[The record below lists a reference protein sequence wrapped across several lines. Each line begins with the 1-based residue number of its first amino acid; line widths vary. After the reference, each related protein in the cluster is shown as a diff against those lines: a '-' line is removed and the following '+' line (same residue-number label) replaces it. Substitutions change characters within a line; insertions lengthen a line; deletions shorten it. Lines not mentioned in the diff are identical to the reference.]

1 MAKYYPRLIEKTI
14 ERKLRT
20 SGAVLVNG
28 PKFSGKTTTC
38 SLLSKSKIALIDDD
52 LINMVAADSKIALE
66 GEAPRLIDEWQTIPN
81 LWNLVRKEVDDRSS
95 FGQFILTG
103 SATPSDSEKRHHSG
117 AGRIAEIKMRPMSLF
132 ESLDSKGSVSL
143 KSLFDDDGYSFF
155 DANDGCSLSDIAF
168 YLCRGG
174 WPMALAPNR
183 EDALEITR
191 NYYEGLFNFRASNNP
206 TLHRKRPEV
215 LRAILRSYARNVSS
229 EASQSSMIEDLKRKG
244 ISIDEKTFH
253 SYLNIASDFFIV
265 EDMEAWTPELRSKTA
280 IRTAPTRHFVDPS
293 IACCSLY
300 ASPKDL
306 LNDPSSFGL
315 LFEDLAV
322 RDLRVY
328 AESLGGK
335 LMHYRDKNGLEIDSI
350 AHLSDGRWGAI
361 EIKLGSPEGVQ
372 EGVKHLLQLDEL
384 LAPTFKKP
392 SFKMVLT
399 AVGKAYRLENGVYV
413 CPINLLRD

>member
-1 MAKYYPRLIEKTI
+1 MKNYYPRLIEKTI

-20 SGAVLVNG
+20 SGAVLISG

-38 SLLSKSKIALIDDD
+38 TLLAKSKIALIDDD
-52 LINMVAADSKIALE
+52 LITMVSADPKIALE
-66 GEAPRLIDEWQTIPN
+66 GATPRLIDEWQTIPN

-103 SATPSDSEKRHHSG
+103 SATPSDSSKRHHSG

-132 ESLDSKGSVSL
+132 ESQDSRGSVSL
-143 KSLFDDDGYSFF
+143 NSLFEDENYSFF
-155 DANDGCSLSDIAF
+155 DMNEGFSLKDVAF

-174 WPMALAPNR
+174 WPMGLVSNR
-183 EDALEITR
+183 EDALDITK
-191 NYYEGLFNFRASNNP
+191 NYYDGLFNFRASSNP
-206 TLHRKRPEV
+206 SLRRKRPEI

-229 EASQSSMIEDLKRKG
+229 EASQSLMMEDLKNKG
-244 ISIDEKTFH
+244 MTLDEKTFR
-253 SYLNIASDFFIV
+253 SYLDIAYDLFLV
-265 EDMEAWTPELRSKTA
+265 EDLEPWVPELRSKTA
-280 IRTAPTRHFVDPS
+280 IRTALTRHFVDPS

-300 ASPKDL
+300 ASPNDL

-335 LMHYRDKNGLEIDSI
+335 LLHYRDKNGLEIDSI
-350 AHLSDGRWGAI
+350 VHLEDGRWGAI
-361 EIKLGSPEGVQ
+361 EIKLGSPGGSPRGGEASP
-372 EGVKHLLQLDEL
+372 E
-384 LAPTFKKP
+384 A
-392 SFKMVLT
+392 
-399 AVGKAYRLENGVYV
+399 
-413 CPINLLRD
+413 